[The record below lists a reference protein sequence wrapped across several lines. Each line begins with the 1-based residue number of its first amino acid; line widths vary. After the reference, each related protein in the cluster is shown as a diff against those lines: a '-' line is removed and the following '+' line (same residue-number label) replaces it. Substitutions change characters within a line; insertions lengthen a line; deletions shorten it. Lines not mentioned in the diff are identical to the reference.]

1 MGPNSGRIGYDAL
14 ITLIAIVAI
23 VTALATVFS
32 TALVAVGLAAAVF
45 LAP

>member
-1 MGPNSGRIGYDAL
+1 MDPNSGRIGYEAM

-32 TALVAVGLAAAVF
+32 TALVVVGLAAAVF
-45 LAP
+45 LTP